1 MRHSYDTQKMMI
13 RDYEERLRSLVY
25 DGYQFR
31 HETRNDRF
39 FFARLKHMSNGNSI
53 TIVLNFEDM
62 TLTQKTN
69 MVVTHQ
75 HSYV

>member
-1 MRHSYDTQKMMI
+1 MSHSENTQKMMI

-53 TIVLNFEDM
+53 SMVLNFEAK
-62 TLTQKTN
+62 TLVQKTN
-69 MVVTHQ
+69 MVITHQ
-75 HSYV
+75 QSYV